1 METINRIIFATWVT
15 LTILGLCAI
24 PVILYARHI
33 A

>member
-15 LTILGLCAI
+15 LTILGMFAI

>member
-15 LTILGLCAI
+15 LVIFGLCAI
-24 PVILYARHI
+24 PVILFIRHS